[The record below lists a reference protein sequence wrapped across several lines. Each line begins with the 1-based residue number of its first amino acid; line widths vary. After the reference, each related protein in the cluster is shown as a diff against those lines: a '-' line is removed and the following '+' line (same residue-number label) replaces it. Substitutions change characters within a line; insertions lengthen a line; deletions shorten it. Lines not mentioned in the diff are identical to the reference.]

1 MKTLPILPAEI
12 WNTILNH
19 KRRMEYDDRWGWRKE
34 IDLSKCVHLRDY
46 QRWWVGN
53 HRLPTYRDWPD
64 LDRAWFIY
72 YLKYIVR
79 VRLDSDGGMADR
91 CPKDTV
97 CSGTGNDTMAFS
109 VEELE
114 MSLCH
119 YRITNIQWCWMTG
132 NVIVTI
138 YKNNTQYISWNSVG
152 PLYLDHSWIYKD
164 DPFYTHFNNRFA
176 LLNEIIQTA
185 KKLENDSL

>member
-12 WNTILNH
+12 WDKILNH

-34 IDLSKCVHLRDY
+34 IDLSRSVKLRDH

-53 HRLPTYRDWPD
+53 HRWTYFANWPD

-72 YLKYIVR
+72 YLKYMKEGNDARR
-79 VRLDSDGGMADR
+79 VLQMGPGMQGIWAR
-91 CPKDTV
+91 DTV
-97 CSGTGNDTMAFS
+97 CSGTGN
-109 VEELE
+109 
-114 MSLCH
+114 
-119 YRITNIQWCWMTG
+119 
-132 NVIVTI
+132 VIVSFH
-138 YKNNTQYISWNSVG
+138 KNNT
-152 PLYLDHSWIYKD
+152 LYRKVLDHSWIYQN

-185 KKLENDSL
+185 WSTGSDNL

>member
-12 WNTILNH
+12 WNTILNY

-34 IDLSKCVHLRDY
+34 IYLSKGVHLRDF

-53 HRLPTYRDWPD
+53 HRGPYRANWSD

-72 YLKYIVR
+72 YLKYMKEGNDTRR
-79 VRLDSDGGMADR
+79 VLQMGPGMKGIWAG
-91 CPKDTV
+91 DTV
-97 CSGTGNDTMAFS
+97 CSGTGN
-109 VEELE
+109 
-114 MSLCH
+114 
-119 YRITNIQWCWMTG
+119 
-132 NVIVTI
+132 VIVSF
-138 YKNNTQYISWNSVG
+138 YKNNT
-152 PLYLDHSWIYKD
+152 LYRKVLDHSWIYKN